1 MLVLQF
7 AYVKVLR
14 RAVFS
19 TDAQS
24 YICDCELSI
33 MEAAISK
40 TPILSTDVGVA
51 SEILH
56 KDSIF
61 EIDSFSK
68 SIPYIEHAYQNSLN
82 YTIPEGLNKFDSIF
96 SEIYES

>member
-1 MLVLQF
+1 
-7 AYVKVLR
+7 
-14 RAVFS
+14 
-19 TDAQS
+19 
-24 YICDCELSI
+24 

-68 SIPYIEHAYQNSLN
+68 SFHIEHAYKNSLN
-82 YTIPEGLNKFDSIF
+82 YTIPKGLNKLILFLVRFMKEHRFEDCKRAMGRWKSIRNKL
-96 SEIYES
+96 IKLPYRKRP

>member
-1 MLVLQF
+1 
-7 AYVKVLR
+7 
-14 RAVFS
+14 
-19 TDAQS
+19 
-24 YICDCELSI
+24 

-68 SIPYIEHAYQNSLN
+68 SIPYIEHAYKNSLN
-82 YTIPEGLNKFDSIF
+82 YTIPKGLNKFDSIF